1 MKTIRTPVYI
11 THHPRPPTINKIK
24 QQARQAQEHGMYE
37 LVQPYEEKASLDE
50 VPDPG
55 SGFRLIEK

>member
-1 MKTIRTPVYI
+1 
-11 THHPRPPTINKIK
+11 
-24 QQARQAQEHGMYE
+24 MYE
-37 LVQPYEEKASLDE
+37 VVQPYEEKASLDE